1 MRKIIATGKGGA
13 GKTTIVATLSRLL
26 AMRGFRVLVID
37 TDPSMNLA
45 MSLGVPFSMI
55 RTLAE
60 DKQEINEQLYDKEYD
75 TDEYDEGEKGHEHS
89 WNIDIDAF
97 LQKYEVTAKDDVK
110 VVVMGTISQGGG
122 GCICSYISL
131 VKRLIDHLALW
142 SDQYDIVIVDSQAG
156 SEILGRG
163 LAVNYD
169 HNLVITES
177 FPKSMEVARHVLKL
191 AKDLNI
197 KKQLVVVNKLQE
209 MNEINFVASELL
221 LNDGE
226 IYPVSY
232 DEKVIEADRMGSLI
246 LDMSPNSIVIKDIG
260 CILNVV
266 TEDLVKV

>member
-26 AMRGFRVLVID
+26 ARQGFSVMVID

-45 MSLGVPFSMI
+45 MSLGVPFSTV

-60 DKQEINEQLYDKEYD
+60 DKKEIHEQFYEDDFDGE
-75 TDEYDEGEKGHEHS
+75 EEGHTHS
-89 WNIDIDAF
+89 SNINIDAF
-97 LQKYEVTAKDDVK
+97 LEKYQVTAKDDVK
-110 VVVMGTISQGGG
+110 VVVMGTISEGGG
-122 GCICSYISL
+122 GCICSYISI
-131 VKRLIDHLALW
+131 VKRLIDYLALW

-169 HNLVITES
+169 HNLVIAES

-191 AKDLNI
+191 ARDLNI
-197 KKQLVVVNKLQE
+197 KRQLVVVNKIRDGKELE
-209 MNEINFVASELL
+209 LVADELC
-221 LNDGE
+221 LNGE
-226 IYPVSY
+226 RTYPVRY

-246 LDMSPNSIVIKDIG
+246 LDMAPDSPVLEDIRNIMNVITADYEKD
-260 CILNVV
+260 
-266 TEDLVKV
+266 

>member
-26 AMRGFRVLVID
+26 AMQGFRVLVID

-60 DKQEINEQLYDKEYD
+60 DKKEIKEQLYDEEYD

-97 LQKYEVTAKDDVK
+97 LKKYEVTAKNDVK

-131 VKRLIDHLALW
+131 VKRLIDYLALW

-197 KKQLVVVNKLQE
+197 RNQLVVVNKVRDGKELDL
-209 MNEINFVASELL
+209 VAGELCL
-221 LNDGE
+221 SGE
-226 IYPVSY
+226 GIYPVSY
-232 DEKVIEADRMGSLI
+232 DERVIEADRLGSLI
-246 LDMSPNSIVIKDIG
+246 MDMSPDSVVLEDIRE
-260 CILNVV
+260 IMSVV
-266 TEDLVKV
+266 TEGFVKV

>member
-26 AMRGFRVLVID
+26 ARERFRVMVID

-45 MSLGVPFSMI
+45 MSLGVPFSTV

-60 DKQEINEQLYDKEYD
+60 DKKEIREQLYEDD
-75 TDEYDEGEKGHEHS
+75 FDEEGEGHTHS
-89 WNIDIDAF
+89 SNINIDAF
-97 LQKYEVTAKDDVK
+97 LEKYQVTAKDDVK
-110 VVVMGTISQGGG
+110 VVVMGTISEGGG
-122 GCICSYISL
+122 GCICSYISI
-131 VKRLIDHLALW
+131 VKRLIDYLALW

-191 AKDLNI
+191 ARDLKI
-197 KKQLVVVNKLQE
+197 RRQLVVVNKVRQGKELDL
-209 MNEINFVASELL
+209 VADELS
-221 LNDGE
+221 LNGE
-226 IYPVSY
+226 SIYPVRY

-246 LDMSPNSIVIKDIG
+246 LDMAPDSLVLEDIRDIMKM
-260 CILNVV
+260 IL
-266 TEDLVKV
+266 TDYEKA